1 MLRCE
6 NYEHRC
12 VRESIQRGIELLGGI
27 ERFAR
32 RGERIILKP
41 NLLIPASAESA
52 VLTHPAIFR
61 VVGEIFTDGGAEL
74 LWGDSPAV
82 GTPSMAAR
90 QCGILGEA
98 VRLGIK
104 QAEFGRSE
112 NISHHEGIRN
122 KSFRIARG
130 IVEAD
135 GVVSIPKMKTHG
147 LMKITG
153 AFKNSFGCLPGFQ
166 KSEYHLRFRNRE
178 DFARMLIDLDAIVA
192 PRLYIMDGVV
202 AMEGEGPRSGDP
214 KKMNVIIIG
223 TDPVAVDTV
232 FARLVNINPRLVP
245 CLAEAEKIYS
255 EAQKATEN
263 IIKTNNM
270 GNPKRF
276 RSPHPDIFG
285 SPNKGGFESPT
296 PNFSALSAL
305 QKTNVLR
312 SPHLNPSE
320 LFDLKKIEILGDSLE
335 ELSDPTFKIDRSP
348 VREPSDT
355 PLVRFARKLIIK
367 KPKMIPER
375 CVKCG
380 SCVKICPTSPKSV
393 DFTAP
398 GDNTN
403 PPVFNYATCIRCYC
417 CHEVC
422 PAKAIE
428 LRSFF

>member
-6 NYEHRC
+6 NYQSRS

-52 VLTHPAIFR
+52 VLTHPAVFR
-61 VVGEIFTDGGAEL
+61 AVGEIFADGGAEL

-98 VRLGIK
+98 ARLGIK
-104 QAEFGRSE
+104 QAEFSRSE
-112 NISHHEGIRN
+112 DINHPEGIRN

-130 IVEAD
+130 IIEAD

-166 KSEYHLRFRNRE
+166 KSEYHLRFKSRA
-178 DFARMLIDLDAIVA
+178 DFARMLIDLDALVA

-232 FARLVNINPRLVP
+232 FARLINIHPRLVP
-245 CLAEAEKIYS
+245 CLAEAEKIYG
-255 EAQKATEN
+255 EVLKAAEN
-263 IIKTNNM
+263 EIKAGDT
-270 GNPKRF
+270 GYPGGF
-276 RSPHPDIFG
+276 RSPHPGEFS
-285 SPNKGGFESPT
+285 SPDRGRLESPD
-296 PNFSALSAL
+296 PNPSASSDL
-305 QKTNVLR
+305 QKTGGFR

-320 LFDLKKIEILGDSLE
+320 LFDLQGIEILGDSLE
-335 ELSDPTFKIDRSP
+335 ELADPTFKIDRSP

-355 PLVRFARKLIIK
+355 PLVRFARNLIIK

-375 CVKCG
+375 CVRCG

-393 DFTAP
+393 DFAAP
-398 GDNTN
+398 GGNAG
-403 PPVFNYATCIRCYC
+403 PPVFNYSTCIRCYC